1 MVTFRNNNNNNGR
14 RPPYRGTNNRRPP
27 FRRNDDSSNFSNHDK
42 YPRKSL
48 GGNNHNAAKLIE
60 KYNDLARE
68 ALSNE
73 DRVLSENYFQHADH
87 FTRIQTEQE
96 NNRITKVNAPT
107 TEVITP
113 IKLEDE
119 KNISEK
125 KETSKESE
133 DKKSLK
139 PIEKQSATS

>member
-1 MVTFRNNNNNNGR
+1 MVTFRNNNNN
-14 RPPYRGTNNRRPP
+14 RRPP
-27 FRRNDDSSNFSNHDK
+27 FRSNNNRRPTFRRNDEGSKFSNNDNFH
-42 YPRKSL
+42 RKVP
-48 GGNNHNAAKLIE
+48 GRNNHNASKLIE

-87 FTRIQTEQE
+87 FTRIQKEQE
-96 NNRITKVNAPT
+96 DNRITKVNPPT
-107 TEVITP
+107 TEVVTQ
-113 IKLEDE
+113 IKLEEE

-125 KETSKESE
+125 KDTSKESE
-133 DKKSLK
+133 DKKNLK